1 MGLVDRLLF
10 RYVAVS
16 LMRDQ
21 LLALMGRL
29 QFIDFTAW
37 GPGRVDTFEPPKALL
52 GFRMDDVPPM
62 QRTGIADFPSVWNQ
76 KARKGMWLHWDG
88 NNCSVDERNLSAA
101 FGTGATPVTLDR
113 PAVLRIADFLWQEA
127 QPLPFPR
134 NRINQALAS
143 RGDADLQAVLSEL
156 SWHGARA
163 VPNAGRRQSRRNR
176 HSHRAR
182 SNRSVAPDFLFRRNG
197 ESTELALCRLSDGR
211 R

>member
-1 MGLVDRLLF
+1 MAPVGYAMGLVDRLLF
-10 RYVAVS
+10 RFVAVS

-88 NNCSVDERNLSAA
+88 NNCSVDERSAPAPRRSRSIVPRCCASLTFFGRKHNLS
-101 FGTGATPVTLDR
+101 R
-113 PAVLRIADFLWQEA
+113 
-127 QPLPFPR
+127 
-134 NRINQALAS
+134 S
-143 RGDADLQAVLSEL
+143 RGTASTRHWRLAAMLFTSSIVRTVMAR
-156 SWHGARA
+156 GARRSERRATA
-163 VPNAGRRQSRRNR
+163 VASEPSLP
-176 HSHRAR
+176 S
-182 SNRSVAPDFLFRRNG
+182 
-197 ESTELALCRLSDGR
+197 STFKLIRCA
-211 R
+211 